1 VVTVKNLVKERFTGR
16 KQPIRHVMVYEGAGC
31 VAPIARN
38 IKLMPGTGS
47 DPAFRKI
54 AVDVKTGKVRGLF

>member
-1 VVTVKNLVKERFTGR
+1 MKGR
-16 KQPIRHVMVYEGAGC
+16 PRNWTLPIQDIVAYKGAGFIT
-31 VAPIARN
+31 PIAGA

-54 AVDVKTGKVRGLF
+54 DVDVKTGKVQGVF